1 MTIPLH
7 VLIIDNNAEDADL
20 MILHLTEAG
29 FRPDW
34 RRVETEADYLSA
46 LEPPPDLILSDW
58 QLARFSGLRA
68 LQLMGEHGLDLPFII
83 VSGTIGEEFAIQAL
97 RAGAYDCV
105 LKNRLTRLGQVA
117 QRALTDKR
125 HRQERQ
131 QAEQAMRES
140 EERYREIFN
149 GVQDAI
155 FVETIDGKIL
165 AANDRAC
172 AMYGYSHAEFLVKV
186 VADLVPAGQPILLS
200 DTIEGS
206 PAPLETF
213 NLRANGESFPI
224 EISGRLQVIGGIEL
238 MLVIV
243 RDITERKRAEEQL
256 RLQSAALEAAANAI
270 FITDRA
276 GKIQW
281 ANPAFSALTGYSAAE
296 ALGQTPSLLKSGRQD
311 QAFYKEMWK
320 TILAGRVWHG
330 EIVNRRK
337 DGGLYTED
345 ATITP
350 LMDTRGQ
357 VTHFV
362 AIKQD
367 ISERKQRERE
377 LEASAAFSIALR
389 GATTRAEMP
398 AIILDSL
405 ISLLDVDGA
414 RLQMLNPASGVLVT
428 ELGRGVWTQ
437 ATGALGPPGR
447 GLGAHVLATGQPY
460 LNNDV
465 AHDPHLLRPDLL
477 IGCRAVAGT
486 ALLTHDQVIGLLWI
500 GSRRLL
506 NEHDLQLLTSIAEI
520 AANAIQRESLL
531 EEIAAQARQIQQ
543 IMDTV
548 PEGVLLLDDEGRM
561 LMVNPAAARDLN
573 LLAEHG
579 RGDRL
584 THLGGRS
591 LLELLSPPPP
601 EGYHELQAHDRAFHL
616 IARPIAHQNES
627 EEGPTARHWVLVI
640 NDVTQAQERQRY
652 QQAQERLA
660 TIGQMA
666 AGIAHDFNNILGAI
680 AIFAEMLHNSPGFS
694 DRQRH
699 YLDTIRVQTDRAAAL
714 IHQVLDFSRR
724 SVVQRAP
731 VDLLPL
737 VKELIKLLERT
748 LPENIRLK
756 IAYDRNQY
764 AIYADLTQM
773 QQVLMNLALN
783 ARDAMPTG
791 GQLTFALSHLTVAPD
806 KPPPLPDMGAGDW
819 VLVSVT
825 DTGMGIAPE
834 HMAHI
839 FEPFF
844 TTKGPGKGT
853 GLGLAQV
860 YGIVKQHDGAVD
872 VSSRVMKGT
881 TCMVCL
887 PLLAAPMPMES
898 PRSAHEAPHG
908 DGETILL
915 VEDNPALQAASA
927 ELLEELNYRVLR
939 ANNGSEALTVLA
951 AHHETVALVLSD
963 VIMPEM
969 GGLELYAQMQQ
980 HYPQINFL
988 FMTGHT
994 LEADF
999 STALLGA
1006 VADWIQKPFSI
1017 DTLTAKISEA
1027 LAR

>member
-1 MTIPLH
+1 
-7 VLIIDNNAEDADL
+7 
-20 MILHLTEAG
+20 
-29 FRPDW
+29 
-34 RRVETEADYLSA
+34 
-46 LEPPPDLILSDW
+46 
-58 QLARFSGLRA
+58 
-68 LQLMGEHGLDLPFII
+68 
-83 VSGTIGEEFAIQAL
+83 
-97 RAGAYDCV
+97 
-105 LKNRLTRLGQVA
+105 
-117 QRALTDKR
+117 
-125 HRQERQ
+125 
-131 QAEQAMRES
+131 
-140 EERYREIFN
+140 
-149 GVQDAI
+149 
-155 FVETIDGKIL
+155 
-165 AANDRAC
+165 
-172 AMYGYSHAEFLVKV
+172 
-186 VADLVPAGQPILLS
+186 
-200 DTIEGS
+200 
-206 PAPLETF
+206 
-213 NLRANGESFPI
+213 
-224 EISGRLQVIGGIEL
+224 
-238 MLVIV
+238 
-243 RDITERKRAEEQL
+243 
-256 RLQSAALEAAANAI
+256 
-270 FITDRA
+270 
-276 GKIQW
+276 
-281 ANPAFSALTGYSAAE
+281 
-296 ALGQTPSLLKSGRQD
+296 
-311 QAFYKEMWK
+311 
-320 TILAGRVWHG
+320 
-330 EIVNRRK
+330 
-337 DGGLYTED
+337 
-345 ATITP
+345 
-350 LMDTRGQ
+350 
-357 VTHFV
+357 
-362 AIKQD
+362 
-367 ISERKQRERE
+367 
-377 LEASAAFSIALR
+377 
-389 GATTRAEMP
+389 
-398 AIILDSL
+398 
-405 ISLLDVDGA
+405 
-414 RLQMLNPASGVLVT
+414 
-428 ELGRGVWTQ
+428 
-437 ATGALGPPGR
+437 
-447 GLGAHVLATGQPY
+447 
-460 LNNDV
+460 
-465 AHDPHLLRPDLL
+465 
-477 IGCRAVAGT
+477 
-486 ALLTHDQVIGLLWI
+486 
-500 GSRRLL
+500 
-506 NEHDLQLLTSIAEI
+506 
-520 AANAIQRESLL
+520 
-531 EEIAAQARQIQQ
+531 
-543 IMDTV
+543 
-548 PEGVLLLDDEGRM
+548 
-561 LMVNPAAARDLN
+561 
-573 LLAEHG
+573 
-579 RGDRL
+579 
-584 THLGGRS
+584 
-591 LLELLSPPPP
+591 
-601 EGYHELQAHDRAFHL
+601 
-616 IARPIAHQNES
+616 
-627 EEGPTARHWVLVI
+627 
-640 NDVTQAQERQRY
+640 VTQAQERQRY